1 MLYMLLVKASKNS
14 EQGLLP
20 SAALRASMDRYLDEL
35 DAAGVLVMAKGLAPS
50 REAVRLSFMTEGADP
65 VVTKGPFQPAEDI
78 VAGFFLLEVASEEE
92 AVRWARKAPDPQGCG
107 EGRLEL
113 RKVM

>member
-65 VVTKGPFQPAEDI
+65 VVTKGPFFPAEDVI
-78 VAGFFLLEVASEEE
+78 AGFFCLRSLPKKKPSGGPGKLRIRKDAEK
-92 AVRWARKAPDPQGCG
+92 AVLNFER
-107 EGRLEL
+107 
-113 RKVM
+113 